1 MSHCTKFKF
10 NYSDERAIVKA
21 FHKMNLKCTSS
32 AVCEY
37 NSELAKYILSYFG
50 YLGNKQ
56 LRSIIGVSGKYQLFM
71 CRVAEN
77 HYELYI
83 ERSQIGYNDEVEMK
97 QLADRYKMA
106 YMEVAVDGIIKK
118 LDNSNMPSEVVRQ
131 ENGFVINFGPT
142 MQYTISVIS
151 DNDQIVE
158 NVEGVKGDFCTRL
171 TEDIEEILS
180 QPTTELRTEFTEEYN
195 MLVDDQ
201 NIQVLNLSF

>member
-1 MSHCTKFKF
+1 
-10 NYSDERAIVKA
+10 
-21 FHKMNLKCTSS
+21 
-32 AVCEY
+32 
-37 NSELAKYILSYFG
+37 
-50 YLGNKQ
+50 
-56 LRSIIGVSGKYQLFM
+56 
-71 CRVAEN
+71 
-77 HYELYI
+77 
-83 ERSQIGYNDEVEMK
+83 MK

-131 ENGFVINFGPT
+131 ENGFVINFGPN

>member
-10 NYSDERAIVKA
+10 NYSNERAIVKA
-21 FHKMNLKCTSS
+21 FHKMGLKCTTGMVAS
-32 AVCEY
+32 Y
-37 NSELAKYILSYFG
+37 NSDFSKNVLGGFG
-50 YLGNKQ
+50 YMGNKQ
-56 LRSIIGVSGKYQLFM
+56 FRSIIGVSGKYQLFM

>member
-1 MSHCTKFKF
+1 
-10 NYSDERAIVKA
+10 
-21 FHKMNLKCTSS
+21 
-32 AVCEY
+32 
-37 NSELAKYILSYFG
+37 
-50 YLGNKQ
+50 
-56 LRSIIGVSGKYQLFM
+56 M